1 MSISE
6 RKQREKEER
15 IRLIVSAGLQVFA
28 RHGYHKASMDMIAEQ
43 AELGKSTLYY
53 YFKSKD
59 ELLLSILENGINE
72 FFKSLETS
80 LENTAD
86 ILQKIKA
93 VTEVSARF
101 FAAYPEY
108 FKLYTYLSAHPAY
121 RNKIFKKLQTTIHS
135 KIVIVNSLFNTAKS
149 EGLLRTD
156 LSPVDISSI
165 FGSMVMGMG
174 FLSKAE
180 SSAEELEKR
189 AKAINEILFKGIL
202 KL

>member
-80 LENTAD
+80 LENTDD

-101 FAAYPEY
+101 FTAYPEY

-135 KIVIVNSLFNTAKS
+135 KIIIVNSLFNAAKS

-156 LSPVDISSI
+156 LSPADISSI